1 MDAELSQGAVGG
13 WLGRGPGVGG
23 GGGGSSL
30 NHTHFLVFN
39 DNPATVHCV
48 GIAII
53 QLL

>member
-1 MDAELSQGAVGG
+1 MQNSHKG
-13 WLGRGPGVGG
+13 WLGGGWGEGRGLE
-23 GGGGSSL
+23 GGGSSL